1 MIGEL
6 SFYGLYIPWILPFG
20 ILTLFLS
27 RWLRNALARSG
38 FYRLVWHPALF
49 DLALY
54 VVLLY
59 LVWRFSPLILMA

>member
-6 SFYGLYIPWILPFG
+6 SIYGLYIPWILPFG
-20 ILTLFLS
+20 ILTLVFS
-27 RWLRNALARSG
+27 RLLRSALARSG
-38 FYRLVWHPALF
+38 FYRMVWHPALF